1 MVVLLKNKSTM
12 KTSNLLLA
20 TQRENPSDAEAV
32 SHQLMIKAGLIR
44 QVAAGIY
51 NWLPTGRK
59 VLRKIEE
66 IIRKEMDSS
75 GAQEILMPMVQPTSL
90 WEESGRIQQYG
101 KELLVFQ
108 DRHERSFCL
117 GPTHEEVIT
126 DLCRNVIKSHRELP
140 MTLYQIQTKFRD
152 EIRPRFG
159 VMRSREFIMKDAY
172 SFDLSS
178 EGLDRSY
185 QTMKEAY
192 VNIFQ
197 NLGLDYRIVKADSGA
212 IGGSDSEEF
221 HILADSGEDLLAFS
235 DSSDYAINAEL
246 LVELQDEQD
255 PNSLQGKPSPDGK
268 GSLLLKKG
276 IEVGHIFKLGKKY
289 SESLKLRVQ
298 GDDGDIYP
306 EMGCYGIGASRII
319 AASIEQNHDE
329 KGIIWPKSLCPYE
342 VVIVEA
348 NPKNKENIKDTCKEV
363 YELLASNNIDV
374 LWDDRNKRPGVKFT
388 DMELIGIP
396 IMIIIGDKS
405 TEDNKVE
412 VKVRL
417 EEKTERVSPQDIIQK
432 LSEIS

>member
-255 PNSLQGKPSPDGK
+255 PNSLQGKPSPYGK

-348 NPKNKENIKDTCKEV
+348 NPKNKENIKNTCKEV

>member
-1 MVVLLKNKSTM
+1 M

-20 TQRENPSDAEAV
+20 TQRENPSDAETV

-51 NWLPTGRK
+51 NWLPTGKK
-59 VLRKIEE
+59 VLRKVEE

-140 MTLYQIQTKFRD
+140 ITLYQIQTKYRD

-172 SFDLSS
+172 SFDLSP
-178 EGLDRSY
+178 EGLDKSY
-185 QTMKEAY
+185 STMKEAY
-192 VNIFQ
+192 LNIFH
-197 NLGLDYRIVKADSGA
+197 NLGLEYRIVKADSGA

-255 PNSLQGKPSPDGK
+255 PNSLEGKPSPDGK
-268 GSLLLKKG
+268 GNLLLKKG
-276 IEVGHIFKLGKKY
+276 IEVGHIFKLGRKY

-298 GDDGDIYP
+298 GDDGDVYP

-348 NPKNKENIKDTCKEV
+348 NPKKKKALKTP
-363 YELLASNNIDV
+363 A
-374 LWDDRNKRPGVKFT
+374 KRS
-388 DMELIGIP
+388 IN
-396 IMIIIGDKS
+396 S
-405 TEDNKVE
+405 
-412 VKVRL
+412 
-417 EEKTERVSPQDIIQK
+417 
-432 LSEIS
+432 